1 MQVCL
6 KLLTCEL
13 KIFNHQSSTY
23 FLLTDRRIRLGFDS
37 RPVYKMRMATKSK
50 EQSIRSI
57 SRALH
62 VLQAINRHGALTM
75 TQISQIVKLPYPTA
89 CRVVYTLVGE
99 GVIERETSRKY
110 YRATALAQSLSCGY
124 QAQARL
130 VAIARPHIVNL
141 TNETGWPVSIASRV
155 GSVMVIQ
162 DSTHGQTALTFS
174 DYHPGYSLPIA
185 SSASGMVYLA
195 YTNAEERA
203 QIIEQ
208 IKRTSLDEDAA
219 RLTDN
224 LRDNQFQ
231 LILDDGFASFIRNP
245 HTKDPGKTSSIAV
258 PLFRD
263 EALVGAMTF
272 VFFSTSLRVK
282 DAFDKYGKAI
292 FAAQDAIN
300 RDLVEMKLFKPE
312 DLQI

>member
-1 MQVCL
+1 
-6 KLLTCEL
+6 
-13 KIFNHQSSTY
+13 
-23 FLLTDRRIRLGFDS
+23 
-37 RPVYKMRMATKSK
+37 MATKSK
-50 EQSIRSI
+50 DQSIRSI

-75 TQISQIVKLPYPTA
+75 TQISKIVKLPYPTA

-130 VAIARPHIVNL
+130 VAIARPHIAAL
-141 TNETGWPVSIASRV
+141 TRETGWPVSIASRV
-155 GSVMVIQ
+155 GPVMVIQ
-162 DSTHGQTALTFS
+162 DSTHGMTAMTFS

-195 YTNAEERA
+195 YADPDDRKNIID
-203 QIIEQ
+203 QIR
-208 IKRTSLDEDAA
+208 RTSLDEGNPVH
-219 RLTDN
+219 TDN

-231 LILDDGFASFIRNP
+231 MILEDGYASFIRNP

-258 PLFRD
+258 PLYRD
-263 EALVGAMTF
+263 DILVGAMTL
-272 VFFSTSLRVK
+272 VFFSTSLRVAE
-282 DAFDKYGKAI
+282 AFDKYQKLI
-292 FAAQDAIN
+292 FETQANIN
-300 RDLVEMKLFKPE
+300 SDLVEMKLFKQE
-312 DLQI
+312 DLNLS